1 MPDFGRFIV
10 PTRISRRR
18 LIAAAAALPLATN
31 GTGARAQSVYPTRPI
46 RLVVPFPPAGAT
58 DILSREL
65 ARQLSDRLKQQV
77 VVDNRP
83 GAGGTLGSDLVAKS
97 AADGYTIQM
106 ATSSTH
112 SIGPSLN
119 PKIPYNAQADFTP
132 IAHVA
137 DSANVLLVAPNVRA
151 NSVAELVALLKSQ
164 PGRFNYGS
172 SGNGTIVHLTGELF
186 KSMTGTFVVHI
197 PYRGTALVIP
207 DMISGQIHLLFDNVA
222 SALPHLKDG
231 RVRALAVTSLQ
242 RSTLLPQLPTVADA
256 VPGFESTTWFGVF
269 GPRGLPAE
277 VVARLNSEIN
287 AVLKTPEFIERLKT
301 LGYDAAGGTPQK
313 FAQVVAA
320 DAAKWARLI
329 RERKITAEG

>member
-1 MPDFGRFIV
+1 VI
-10 PTRISRRR
+10 
-18 LIAAAAALPLATN
+18 
-31 GTGARAQSVYPTRPI
+31 
-46 RLVVPFPPAGAT
+46 
-58 DILSREL
+58 
-65 ARQLSDRLKQQV
+65 
-77 VVDNRP
+77 VDNRP
-83 GAGGTLGSDLVAKS
+83 GAGGTLGSDIVAKS
-97 AADGYTIQM
+97 APDGYTIQM

-119 PKIPYNAQADFTP
+119 PKIPYNAQTDFTP

-137 DSANVLLVAPNVRA
+137 DSANVLLVAPNVPA
-151 NSVAELVALLKSQ
+151 TSVADLVKLLKSQ

-207 DMISGQIHLLFDNVA
+207 DMVSGQIHLLFDNIA
-222 SALPHLKDG
+222 SAMPHLKDG

-242 RSTLLPQLPTVADA
+242 RSAMLPQLPTVADA

-269 GPRGLPAE
+269 GPRGLSPE
-277 VVARLNSEIN
+277 ITTRLNTEIN
-287 AVLKTPEFIERLKT
+287 AVLKMPEFVERLRT
-301 LGYDAAGGTPQK
+301 LGYDGAGGTPQK

-320 DAAKWARLI
+320 DAAKWARLV
-329 RERKITAEG
+329 RERRISAD

>member
-1 MPDFGRFIV
+1 MR
-10 PTRISRRR
+10 TSRRTR
-18 LIAAAAALPLATN
+18 RALVLAALASPLAMH
-31 GTGARAQSVYPTRPI
+31 GGRVAAQSAYPGKPI

-77 VVDNRP
+77 IVDNRP
-83 GAGGTLGSDLVAKS
+83 GAGGTLGSDIVAKS
-97 AADGYTIQM
+97 APDGYTIQM

-119 PKIPYNAQADFTP
+119 PKIPYNAQTDFTP
-132 IAHVA
+132 VAHVA
-137 DSANVLLVAPNVRA
+137 DSANVLLVAPNVKA
-151 NSVAELVALLKSQ
+151 ATVAELVALLKSR
-164 PGRFNYGS
+164 PGQFNYGS

-207 DMISGQIHLLFDNVA
+207 DMVSGQIHLMFDNVA

-242 RSTLLPQLPTVADA
+242 RSALLPQLPTVAEA

-269 GPRGLPAE
+269 GPKGLPAE
-277 VVARLNSEIN
+277 VTARLNGEIN
-287 AVLKTPEFIERLKT
+287 AVLKSPEFIERLKT
-301 LGYDAAGGTPQK
+301 LGYDAAGGSAAQ
-313 FAQVVAA
+313 FAKVVAA

-329 RERKITAEG
+329 RERKITTE

>member
-1 MPDFGRFIV
+1 MRPLPPCRF
-10 PTRISRRR
+10 RRR
-18 LIAAAAALPLATN
+18 VIASALAAPLIAAAPV
-31 GTGARAQSVYPTRPI
+31 RAQSAYPTKPI

-77 VVDNRP
+77 VVDNKP
-83 GAGGTLGSDLVAKS
+83 GAGGTLGSDIVAKS

-119 PKIPYNAQADFTP
+119 PKIPYNAQTDFTP

-137 DSANVLLVAPNVRA
+137 NSANVLLIAPNVQA
-151 NSVAELVALLKSQ
+151 GSVAELVALLKSR
-164 PGRFNYGS
+164 PGQFNYGS

-186 KSMTGTFVVHI
+186 KSMTGTYVVHI

-207 DMISGQIHLLFDNVA
+207 DMVSGQIHMMFDNIA
-222 SALPHLKDG
+222 SAMPHLKDG
-231 RVRALAVTSLQ
+231 RVKALAVTSLQ
-242 RSTLLPQLPTVADA
+242 RSALLPELPTVAA
-256 VPGFESTTWFGVF
+256 TVPGFESATWFGVF
-269 GPRGLPAE
+269 GPKGLPAE
-277 VVARLNSEIN
+277 VTQRLNTEIN
-287 AVLKTPEFIERLKT
+287 AVLKSPEFIERLKA
-301 LGYDAAGGTPQK
+301 LGYDAAGGTPQQ

-320 DAAKWARLI
+320 DTAKWAKLI
-329 RERKITAEG
+329 RERKITAE